1 MIEQDFKT
9 MLLRELPAALE
20 SDVQVRESIWRL
32 ISPYFAPKQETESRF
47 DRVLGELRQM
57 REESERKWEEQKRKW
72 DENQAELRQMHEE
85 SERKWE
91 EQKRKWDEN
100 QAELRQMREES
111 ERKWEE
117 QKRKWDE
124 NQAELRQMREE
135 SERKWAEYREELRQM
150 REESE
155 RKWEEQNRKWDENQA
170 TINQVL
176 AELKRLDTKITTK
189 IGAIGARWGKSSED
203 SFRNA
208 LRGILGK
215 TFGVQV
221 INVNELDDT
230 GVVFGRPE
238 FVELDLIIHNGMLL
252 ICEIKSSIS
261 KADVYAF
268 ERKARFYEQRH
279 QRQATQL
286 IIISPMIDVR
296 AQLVIQ
302 QLGIHAYDDAEAVGL
317 DEGRT

>member
-1 MIEQDFKT
+1 MIEQEVKAI
-9 MLLRELPAALE
+9 LLQELPDLLE
-20 SDVQVRESIWRL
+20 HDPQVRESIWRL
-32 ISPYFAPKQETESRF
+32 LMPYYAPRQETESRF
-47 DRVLGELRQM
+47 DRVLSEIQHM
-57 REESERKWEEQKRKW
+57 REESE
-72 DENQAELRQMHEE
+72 H
-85 SERKWE
+85 KWE

-111 ERKWEE
+111 ERKW
-117 QKRKWDE
+117 RE
-124 NQAELRQMREE
+124 NQ
-135 SERKWAEYREELRQM
+135 S
-150 REESE
+150 
-155 RKWEEQNRKWDENQA
+155 

-176 AELKRLDTKITTK
+176 AEIKRLDTKITTK

-221 INVNELDDT
+221 INLNELDDT

-238 FVELDLIIHNGMLL
+238 FVELDLIIRNGMLL

-279 QRQATQL
+279 QCQATQL
-286 IIISPMIDVR
+286 IIISPMIDGR

-302 QLGIHAYDDAEAVGL
+302 QLGIQAYDDAEDVGL
-317 DEGRT
+317 DDGIA

>member
-1 MIEQDFKT
+1 M
-9 MLLRELPAALE
+9 
-20 SDVQVRESIWRL
+20 
-32 ISPYFAPKQETESRF
+32 
-47 DRVLGELRQM
+47 
-57 REESERKWEEQKRKW
+57 
-72 DENQAELRQMHEE
+72 
-85 SERKWE
+85 
-91 EQKRKWDEN
+91 
-100 QAELRQMREES
+100 
-111 ERKWEE
+111 
-117 QKRKWDE
+117 
-124 NQAELRQMREE
+124 
-135 SERKWAEYREELRQM
+135 
-150 REESE
+150 
-155 RKWEEQNRKWDENQA
+155 
-170 TINQVL
+170 
-176 AELKRLDTKITTK
+176 
-189 IGAIGARWGKSSED
+189 
-203 SFRNA
+203 
-208 LRGILGK
+208 GK